1 MDKDKTK
8 EENYIK
14 VLTEAQSE
22 LPNIILPYMGLINNI
37 KDIQINGKDYLNSS
51 KEDKDVK

>member
-22 LPNIILPYMGLINNI
+22 LPNIILPSMGLINNI